1 MKLCKTRNLH
11 SPGGHHTAGVRW
23 QSVVFQVAY
32 SHRCLDTLAD
42 WVRWAMS
49 DRQTTILRLLLA
61 VLLRLPIPPAMVHVG
76 RLLKAVFGLQ
86 SYKCA
91 PPRAPPAVI
100 ASCMAG
106 QQFAACIFQAC
117 LTNMRRCLPCRTP
130 SVCFSAM
137 NLLHHW
143 QQQDPT
149 LWPMPH
155 KKQQLPAPR
164 AAFAASAA
172 QQQQQQQPQPKQTSL
187 HLPTAN
193 QAPQGVHT
201 MKKGL
206 HSRPCWH
213 VSESTHPATGL
224 SEVGALVPAVSV
236 QAVPLQPTASA
247 GNLPPCQHS
256 LQQPSPSTVVLQ
268 AALGELQAASA
279 FTQSFPCM
287 QSAIEHP
294 AMKLVTRSGESA

>member
-1 MKLCKTRNLH
+1 MKNCKVRNFYSL
-11 SPGGHHTAGVRW
+11 GGHHVAGVRW

-91 PPRAPPAVI
+91 PLRAPPAVS

-106 QQFAACIFQAC
+106 RQVAACTSQAR
-117 LTNMRRCLPCRTP
+117 LATMRRCLPCRTP

-155 KKQQLPAPR
+155 KKQQLPGPR
-164 AAFAASAA
+164 AAPAASAA
-172 QQQQQQQPQPKQTSL
+172 QQQQQQSKQTSL

-193 QAPQGVHT
+193 QALQGMHTWQEDCIRVPTGTHQSACIQPQPSQ
-201 MKKGL
+201 KQ
-206 HSRPCWH
+206 
-213 VSESTHPATGL
+213 EQFIA
-224 SEVGALVPAVSV
+224 VPV
-236 QAVPLQPTASA
+236 QAVPLQPPASA
-247 GNLPPCQHS
+247 VDLPPCQHS
-256 LQQPSPSTVVLQ
+256 LQHPSPSTVALQ

-279 FTQSFPCM
+279 FT
-287 QSAIEHP
+287 
-294 AMKLVTRSGESA
+294 